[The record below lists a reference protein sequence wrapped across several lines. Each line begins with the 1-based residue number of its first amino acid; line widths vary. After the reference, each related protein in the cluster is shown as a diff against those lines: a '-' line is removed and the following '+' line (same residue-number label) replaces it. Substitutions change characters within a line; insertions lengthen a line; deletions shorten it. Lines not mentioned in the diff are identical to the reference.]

1 MKGVYHSEVLRSFR
15 FSQGQELAYNV
26 LPVLT
31 LIINTSL
38 HQGKLPRETTM
49 LVPVFKMVS
58 PMDPGQY
65 LKHVLEISIQFLE
78 SVCLTI
84 CH

>member
-38 HQGKLPRETTM
+38 HQGKLPLDRKTTVV
-49 LVPVFKMVS
+49 VPVFKIVS

-65 LKHVLEISIQFLE
+65 L
-78 SVCLTI
+78 
-84 CH
+84 